1 MRICVHV
8 QQEKNT
14 LGAKR
19 PPLLGAKRPCS
30 WAFYPTVLSV
40 GIVPQTCDYCGDGY
54 LKINEY
60 QWHRNADNLVTNNNR
75 ILGQYMWYNSGNL
88 RAMFLKYGV
97 KNRGVRRPRAHC
109 PALYCLASQQTAV
122 YTLNLAY
129 LRIMVTIEM
138 FISQWIRLRKCFRI
152 KTVGSF
158 PLTFGS
164 QWCIWHIPQVMTLP
178 IFPCI

>member
-8 QQEKNT
+8 QKEKIYPRGKT
-14 LGAKR
+14 PTTAWGKTPMLVGVL
-19 PPLLGAKRPCS
+19 PHSFVS
-30 WAFYPTVLSV
+30 WYLATNY
-40 GIVPQTCDYCGDGY
+40 GY

-75 ILGQYMWYNSGNL
+75 ILGQYMWYNSGSLWANV
-88 RAMFLKYGV
+88 LKYGV
-97 KNRGVRRPRAHC
+97 KNRGVRRPRANC
-109 PALYCLASQQTAV
+109 PALYCHASQQTAV

-129 LRIMVTIEM
+129 LLIMVTIEM
-138 FISQWIRLRKCFRI
+138 LISQWIRLRKCFRI

-158 PLTFGS
+158 LLTFGF

-178 IFPCI
+178 TFPCI